1 MQHELVDEPFAQEGG
16 FVAVP
21 RRPGLGV
28 EPKESV
34 LRKYA
39 FS

>member
-1 MQHELVDEPFAQEGG
+1 MQHELVEKPFEQQDG
-16 FVAVP
+16 FIEVP

-34 LRKYA
+34 LRKYS